1 LTLERLVVVGEELV
15 NHLLEVDVLRRWGF
29 IDSDLGKLR
38 KYFE

>member
-1 LTLERLVVVGEELV
+1 LALKRLIVVGEELM
-15 NHLLEVDVLRRWGF
+15 NHLLEVDVLRRRGF